1 MLHSRFARFN
11 SPYIRHAGPAIEQ
24 AGELIKLLGIADGVD
39 LHPAVILVPYPTAE
53 TDPARVLLDKP
64 TESHTLNPAGNK
76 PGSRLNGQVTQ
87 LFRSTGGSAAAMAS
101 ISASTADRNALSEK
115 GFVRSR
121 KPFSTT

>member
-1 MLHSRFARFN
+1 MLHSGFARFN

-24 AGELIKLLGIADGVD
+24 AGELIKLFGIADGVD
-39 LHPAVILVPYPTAE
+39 LHPAVILVPDPAAE

-64 TESHTLNPAGNK
+64 AKSHTLNPAGNK
-76 PGSRLNGQVTQ
+76 PGSRLNGQVAQ
-87 LFRSTGGSAAAMAS
+87 LGRSTGRSAAAMAP

-115 GFVRSR
+115 GLVRSR